1 MLIYKIMKFLRM
13 ETICKKIEDKYE
25 KRAKKAAIEIPKERE
40 CRECQ
45 YGRYIRDNC
54 ILACGYECRLNP
66 LKPII
71 LGFEGKHSAMMK
83 KIPYIFDSAFPNEE
97 VTKIALEKE
106 EN

>member
-25 KRAKKAAIEIPKERE
+25 ERAKKAAIEIPKERE

-45 YGRYIRDNC
+45 YGRCIRGDC
-54 ILACGYECRLNP
+54 ILARGYECRLNP

-71 LGFEGKHSAMMK
+71 LGFEGKHSALMK
-83 KIPYIFDSAFPNEE
+83 KRNYIFDSVFPNDETME
-97 VTKIALEKE
+97 IALGKE